1 MCSVLLDASLA
12 VHLRWMLALLLVD
25 TMGGLLSE
33 LTVRPYYKLEKF
45 IAAKQIPAVHTIK
58 DRQLLNVADASPSA
72 FSHGT
77 WDALLRAYVKADRT
91 FGEVT
96 GATGVDYAGLSAD
109 ARFDE
114 YRASLAAADV
124 EALPAPDQL
133 ALWMNAYN
141 ALCIGLL
148 VDDMR
153 NRGVGTPT
161 ASINDL
167 GTKKADPKNGVPVWD
182 LPAGTVGGRAV
193 SLNEIEHAML
203 RAKWAEPA
211 VHACIVCASASCP
224 NLRAEAF
231 AAPAANLRAQMD
243 DQLASWLANPTK
255 GAALREAQKELLVSR
270 IFLWFAE
277 DFAADRFAAIDAL
290 QPKLPA
296 AIGERVAAWRRGGP
310 FGGKRLGL
318 RYFVYDWQ
326 VNDASGSA

>member
-1 MCSVLLDASLA
+1 
-12 VHLRWMLALLLVD
+12 
-25 TMGGLLSE
+25 
-33 LTVRPYYKLEKF
+33 
-45 IAAKQIPAVHTIK
+45 
-58 DRQLLNVADASPSA
+58 
-72 FSHGT
+72 
-77 WDALLRAYVKADRT
+77 
-91 FGEVT
+91 
-96 GATGVDYAGLSAD
+96 
-109 ARFDE
+109 
-114 YRASLAAADV
+114 
-124 EALPAPDQL
+124 
-133 ALWMNAYN
+133 MNAYN

-153 NRGVGTPT
+153 TRGVGTPT

-255 GAALREAQKELLVSR
+255 GAALREARRGLEGLAAATGLLLGLCGR
-270 IFLWFAE
+270 EARE
-277 DFAADRFAAIDAL
+277 RAAAA
-290 QPKLPA
+290 A
-296 AIGERVAAWRRGGP
+296 AVPRVAESMFDDVPAP
-310 FGGKRLGL
+310 KKVATAEEKQEAKALISSL
-318 RYFVYDWQ
+318 RKQ
-326 VNDASGSA
+326 ASKEAKEKQRIGR